1 MVWNTTSSEKSGV
14 EDSVAVKPKR
24 LEVTAASSMLA
35 SRPPAAS
42 ECKSSN
48 TPRKD
53 QKIAMKIPWM
63 PTTKGLCSF

>member
-24 LEVTAASSMLA
+24 LEVTAASDSPEVA

-48 TPRKD
+48 NPRKD
-53 QKIAMKIPWM
+53 QKIAMKIP
-63 PTTKGLCSF
+63 

>member
-24 LEVTAASSMLA
+24 LEVTASASASSEAA

-53 QKIAMKIPWM
+53 QKIAMKIP
-63 PTTKGLCSF
+63 